1 MTNQTSSFEPQYLMT
16 SPDISEL
23 EVIYDLNRIQESVNT
38 PRKVN
43 KVFIS
48 LIQSNPILKTL
59 NETIEKMGRSIIDL
73 KEKIAREKNKLKMYD
88 LENENISK
96 VVENEENENLK
107 LRLILNYLL
116 SQRD

>member
-1 MTNQTSSFEPQYLMT
+1 MT

-48 LIQSNPILKTL
+48 LI
-59 NETIEKMGRSIIDL
+59 
-73 KEKIAREKNKLKMYD
+73 
-88 LENENISK
+88 
-96 VVENEENENLK
+96 
-107 LRLILNYLL
+107 
-116 SQRD
+116 

>member
-1 MTNQTSSFEPQYLMT
+1 
-16 SPDISEL
+16 
-23 EVIYDLNRIQESVNT
+23 
-38 PRKVN
+38 
-43 KVFIS
+43 
-48 LIQSNPILKTL
+48 
-59 NETIEKMGRSIIDL
+59 MGRSIIDL

-116 SQRD
+116 S